1 MSTTHLAG
9 TPPNSLGNP
18 KISKGAR
25 PVVCALL
32 LTLTLAVHVVTVK
45 GNPVVVA
52 DAVTDAVFSW
62 DEIKAAADYDNMSY
76 MDSKTLVSVAGQL
89 EAAENYESGFVESVI
104 KITKNLLCPKI
115 EYVAAA
121 GIMKIN
127 SGEIPLE
134 QVDFTVMGA
143 EASTHLSCFGGGAEA
158 KVVLAGGSV
167 SIFNLQLGFGVS
179 TSAGIVDDSVEVKVL
194 GLGVSVGRKNEIC
207 VFDNCFGVDLGA
219 FW

>member
-1 MSTTHLAG
+1 MAS
-9 TPPNSLGNP
+9 
-18 KISKGAR
+18 
-25 PVVCALL
+25 
-32 LTLTLAVHVVTVK
+32 VVTVK
-45 GNPVVVA
+45 GNPIVVA
-52 DAVTDAVFSW
+52 DAENVTVTDAVTDAVFSW

-89 EAAENYESGFVESVI
+89 ETAENYESGFVESVI

-143 EASTHLSCFGGGAEA
+143 GMHGY
-158 KVVLAGGSV
+158 
-167 SIFNLQLGFGVS
+167 GF
-179 TSAGIVDDSVEVKVL
+179 
-194 GLGVSVGRKNEIC
+194 
-207 VFDNCFGVDLGA
+207 
-219 FW
+219 

>member
-1 MSTTHLAG
+1 MRNLNVILKAYSTFNHY
-9 TPPNSLGNP
+9 
-18 KISKGAR
+18 
-25 PVVCALL
+25 LL
-32 LTLTLAVHVVTVK
+32 SH
-45 GNPVVVA
+45 
-52 DAVTDAVFSW
+52 
-62 DEIKAAADYDNMSY
+62 
-76 MDSKTLVSVAGQL
+76 
-89 EAAENYESGFVESVI
+89 
-104 KITKNLLCPKI
+104 
-115 EYVAAA
+115 
-121 GIMKIN
+121 
-127 SGEIPLE
+127 PL
-134 QVDFTVMGA
+134 